1 MIPFNKPYCSG
12 KEKQYMLEVCHSMT
26 MSGNGDFTKKCHAFF
41 ETKYGFKKCLLTT
54 SGTDALEMCSML
66 CNLQPGDEVIV
77 PSYTFVSTALA
88 FMRDKAKIIFAD
100 SGDNSPNITINTI
113 APLVTPRTR
122 VICVVHY
129 AGVACDMDPIME
141 FAIDRGII
149 VIEDAAQAID
159 SYYKGR
165 PLGSI
170 GHMAAF
176 SFHETK
182 NLSCGE
188 GGMIAI
194 NDERFIRRSEII
206 WEKGTN
212 RAEYYRGMVNKYG
225 WCDLGSSFLPS
236 EFNAAY
242 LWAQIEKMDDIQD
255 KRKQIWNTYYNILSD
270 STTFPKSIH
279 LPELPS
285 YATNNAHIFYLTCD
299 SLNTRTRLMRYL
311 QENGVQSTF
320 HYIPLHSSTYAK
332 EHIKD
337 IPTLPQCD
345 KYGDCLV
352 RLPLYYEL
360 SIEEAT
366 YIAKLICN
374 FQ

>member
-12 KEKQYMLEVCHSMT
+12 KEKEYMLDVCRSMT

-41 ETKYGFKKCLLTT
+41 EKKYGFKKCLLTT

-66 CNLQPGDEVIV
+66 CDLQPGDEVIV

-88 FMRDKAKIIFAD
+88 FMRDKANIVFAD
-100 SGDNSPNITINTI
+100 CGESSPNITIDTI
-113 APLVTPRTR
+113 RPLVTSRTK

-141 FAIDRGII
+141 FATEHGII

-188 GGMIAI
+188 GGMITI

-242 LWAQIEKMDDIQD
+242 LWAQIEEMDDIQD
-255 KRKQIWNTYYNILSD
+255 KRKQIWNTYYNIMNNSA
-270 STTFPKSIH
+270 TFPRILY

-285 YATNNAHIFYLTCD
+285 YATNNAHIFYLICD
-299 SLNTRTRLMRYL
+299 SLNTRTRLMKYL
-311 QENGVQSTF
+311 QENDVQSTF
-320 HYIPLHSSTYAK
+320 HYIPLHSSAYAK
-332 EHIKD
+332 EHFKE
-337 IPTLPQCD
+337 IPALPQSD
-345 KYGDCLV
+345 KYGDCLI

-360 SIEEAT
+360 STKEAT

>member
-1 MIPFNKPYCSG
+1 
-12 KEKQYMLEVCHSMT
+12 MLDVCRSMT

-41 ETKYGFKKCLLTT
+41 EKKYGFKKCLLTT

-88 FMRDKAKIIFAD
+88 FMRDKANIVFAD
-100 SGDNSPNITINTI
+100 CGGSSPNITIDTI
-113 APLVTPRTR
+113 KPLVTSRTK

-141 FAIDRGII
+141 FATEHGII

-194 NDERFIRRSEII
+194 NDERFLRRSEII

-242 LWAQIEKMDDIQD
+242 LWAQIEEMDHIQD
-255 KRKQIWNTYYNILSD
+255 KRKQIWNTYYNIMSN
-270 STTFPKSIH
+270 SATYPKSIQ

-299 SLNTRTRLMRYL
+299 SPNTRTRLMRYL

-320 HYIPLHSSTYAK
+320 HYIPLHSSIYAK
-332 EHIKD
+332 EHFNN
-337 IPTLPQCD
+337 IPALPQCD
-345 KYGDCLV
+345 KYGACLV

>member
-12 KEKQYMLEVCHSMT
+12 KEKEYMLDVCRSMT

-41 ETKYGFKKCLLTT
+41 EKKYGFKKCLLTT

-66 CNLQPGDEVIV
+66 CDLQPEDEVIV

-100 SGDNSPNITINTI
+100 SGESSPNITIDTI
-113 APLVTPRTR
+113 KPLVTPRTR

-141 FAIDRGII
+141 FATERGII

-242 LWAQIEKMDDIQD
+242 LWAQIEEMDNIQN
-255 KRKQIWNTYYNILSD
+255 KRKQIWNTYYNILSN
-270 STTFPKSIH
+270 STTFPKSLH

-285 YATNNAHIFYLTCD
+285 YATNNAHIFYLICD
-299 SLNTRTRLMRYL
+299 SLNTRTRLMKYL

-320 HYIPLHSSTYAK
+320 HYIPLHSSAYAK
-332 EHIKD
+332 EHLKE
-337 IPTLPQCD
+337 IPALPQCD
-345 KYGDCLV
+345 KYGDCLI

-360 SIEEAT
+360 STEEAT